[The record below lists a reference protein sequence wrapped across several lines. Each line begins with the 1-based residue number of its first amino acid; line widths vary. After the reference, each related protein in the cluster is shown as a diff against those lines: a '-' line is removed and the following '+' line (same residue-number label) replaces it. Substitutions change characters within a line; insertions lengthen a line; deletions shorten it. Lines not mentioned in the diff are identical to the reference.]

1 MEGWRQCW
9 LVGKCMKDNTEV
21 QKVLWNINRD
31 DCHAK
36 AEVEY
41 KRCGN
46 GEENPITAT
55 KFLGFGLSSS
65 KSYPKSKGSRTWTQT
80 KHYPLIFKEIAI
92 ETDPQS

>member
-1 MEGWRQCW
+1 MEGWC
-9 LVGKCMKDNTEV
+9 LIVGNCVKDNTRV
-21 QKVLWNINRD
+21 GKYFRLNKAG
-31 DCHAK
+31 CHAK
-36 AEVEY
+36 AEAIY